1 MTPDDDKNPPKPQ
14 TEEEFPDTLMEDIM
28 TIILVAAFSG
38 MLIAILLT

>member
-1 MTPDDDKNPPKPQ
+1 MTPDDDKTTPNTQ

-38 MLIAILLT
+38 MLIAVLLT